1 MKTILILLL
10 IVAGTMRVSAQD
22 MYARLEKNR
31 HKMKTDVTTDVV
43 AGETNIYQ
51 WEFWS
56 AEESGT
62 AKDCPKSMEI
72 LYGKEV
78 GSLLSLMNSRFICR
92 ERVDAGDPSLRTVVR
107 KPAIYNAVKNIEKY
121 YKQKN
126 KKNDYTM
133 TDRETFTHVV
143 RVALASVDTEN
154 TADFEQAL
162 QDTRKS
168 MEKQIACFCR
178 VKLKNIYE

>member
-1 MKTILILLL
+1 MKTILFLLL
-10 IVAGTMRVSAQD
+10 IVGGIMRVDAQS
-22 MYARLEKNR
+22 MYASLEKSG
-31 HKMKTDVTTDVV
+31 HKMKTDVTADAV

-56 AEESGT
+56 AEKAGT
-62 AKDCPKSMEI
+62 ANNCPKSMEV
-72 LYGKEV
+72 LYGKEL
-78 GSLLSLMNSRFICR
+78 GNLLSLVNERFISR

-107 KPAIYNAVKNIEKY
+107 KPAIYNAVKHIEKY

-126 KKNDYTM
+126 KKNDYSM
-133 TDRETFTHVV
+133 TDRETFAYVV

-154 TADFEQAL
+154 TTDFEQAL
-162 QDTRKS
+162 QEARKS
-168 MEKQIACFCR
+168 IEKQIACFCR

>member
-1 MKTILILLL
+1 MKTILFLLL
-10 IVAGTMRVSAQD
+10 IVAGIMRVNAQD
-22 MYARLEKNR
+22 MYASLEKSG
-31 HKMKTDVTTDVV
+31 HKMKTDVTGDAV
-43 AGETNIYQ
+43 AGETDIYQ

-62 AKDCPKSMEI
+62 AKSCPKSMEI

-78 GSLLSLMNSRFICR
+78 GSLLSIMNERFIRR

-126 KKNDYTM
+126 KKNDYLM
-133 TDRETFTHVV
+133 TDRETFAYVV

-154 TADFEQAL
+154 TTDFEQAL
-162 QDTRKS
+162 QDARKN

>member
-1 MKTILILLL
+1 MKTILFLLL
-10 IVAGTMRVSAQD
+10 IVAGIIRVNAQD
-22 MYARLEKNR
+22 MYASLEKNG
-31 HKMKTDVTTDVV
+31 HKMKADVTTDAVT
-43 AGETNIYQ
+43 GETDHYQ

-62 AKDCPKSMEI
+62 VKSCPKSMEI

-78 GSLLSLMNSRFICR
+78 GSLLTIMNERFIRR
-92 ERVDAGDPSLRTVVR
+92 EKIDAGDPSLRTVVR

-133 TDRETFTHVV
+133 ADRETFTHVV
-143 RVALASVDTEN
+143 RVALASADTEN